1 MKTPSSYSICLE
13 FIQSPATAASLFADD
28 GALELPYLESLGV
41 TSRVQGKGA
50 IESFI
55 GSLLN

>member
-1 MKTPSSYSICLE
+1 LE